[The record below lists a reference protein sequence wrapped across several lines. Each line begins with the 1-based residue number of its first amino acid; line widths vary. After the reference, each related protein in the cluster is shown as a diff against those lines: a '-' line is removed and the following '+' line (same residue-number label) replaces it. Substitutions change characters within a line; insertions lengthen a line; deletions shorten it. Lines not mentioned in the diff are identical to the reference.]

1 MSRTVAPLTPEPRIQ
16 ASALLAVLKPV
27 TWFAPVWAFACGGI
41 SALGT
46 LGADSNHLLVI
57 RDVLLGLVLAGPM
70 LCGASQA
77 VNDWFDRHVDA
88 INEPDRPIP
97 SGRLPGRSGLAI
109 AILWT
114 AASLLLAS
122 FLGPIVFIAA
132 AIGCAFSWAYSAPPL
147 RLKKNGW
154 YGNASVAISYEG
166 LAWVT
171 GAALVAQGM
180 PSTETLVLALLYSLG
195 AHGIMTLNDFKSIEG
210 DLRFGIRTL
219 PARYG
224 VRAASWIAC
233 LLMAGAQVAVVG
245 CLAAWGYAIAALLVA
260 ALLFGQIA
268 LMRRFLANPQGEAIR
283 YNATGTG
290 LYVLGM
296 MVAAIA
302 LGVS

>member
-41 SALGT
+41 SAIGT
-46 LGADSNHLLVI
+46 LGPDSNHLLVI

-88 INEPDRPIP
+88 INEPHRPIP

-132 AIGCAFSWAYSAPPL
+132 AVGCAFSWAYSAPPL

-224 VRAASWIAC
+224 VTAASWIAC
-233 LLMAGAQVAVVG
+233 VVMAGAQIAVIG
-245 CLAAWGYAIAALLVA
+245 CLAVWGYTVAAVLVSALL
-260 ALLFGQIA
+260 LGQFA
-268 LMRRFLANPQGEAIR
+268 LMRRFLSDPQAEAIR

-296 MVAAIA
+296 MVAAVA

>member
-1 MSRTVAPLTPEPRIQ
+1 MSRTVAPLTAAPRIQ
-16 ASALLAVLKPV
+16 PSALVAVLKPV

-41 SALGT
+41 SALES
-46 LGADSNHLLVI
+46 LGPDTDHLIVL

-97 SGRLPGRSGLAI
+97 SGRLPGRSGLTI

-122 FLGPIVFIAA
+122 FLGPIVFTAA
-132 AIGCAFSWAYSAPPL
+132 AVGCAFSWAYSAPPL

-180 PSTETLVLALLYSLG
+180 PSLQSLFLALLYSLG
-195 AHGIMTLNDFKSIEG
+195 AHGIMTLNDFKSIQG

-224 VRAASWIAC
+224 VKAASWIAC
-233 LLMAGAQVAVVG
+233 VVMAGAQIAVMA
-245 CLAAWGYAIAALLVA
+245 CLVAWGHTVAALLVS
-260 ALLFGQIA
+260 ALLFGQVG
-268 LMRRFLANPQGEAIR
+268 LMKRFLADPQAEAIR

-296 MVAAIA
+296 MVAAVA

>member
-1 MSRTVAPLTPEPRIQ
+1 MSRTVAPLPRASRIK

-41 SALGT
+41 SALGSMPAGT
-46 LGADSNHLLVI
+46 DPMAVL
-57 RDVLLGLVLAGPM
+57 RDVLLGLILAGPM

-88 INEPDRPIP
+88 INEPHRPIP
-97 SGRLPGRSGLAI
+97 SGRLPGRSGLMI
-109 AILWT
+109 AICWT
-114 AASLLLAS
+114 AGSLLLAS
-122 FLGPIVFIAA
+122 LLGPVVFAA
-132 AIGCAFSWAYSAPPL
+132 AALGCAFSWAYSAPPL
-147 RLKKNGW
+147 RLKTNGW

-166 LAWVT
+166 LAWIT
-171 GAALVAQGM
+171 GAALVAQGL
-180 PSTETLVLALLYSLG
+180 PSSETVLLALLYSLG

-224 VRAASWIAC
+224 PGPASRIAC
-233 LLMAGAQVAVVG
+233 AVMAGAQVLVVACLLAFG
-245 CLAAWGYAIAALLVA
+245 HVLAAIGVALLLA
-260 ALLFGQIA
+260 GQIA
-268 LMRRFLANPQGEAIR
+268 LMPRFLADPAGEAIR

-296 MVAAIA
+296 MIAAIS
-302 LGVS
+302 LGLA